1 VLFLLHTFLMLYRY
15 GQIPIAPVIGDEVI
29 INEPAVALSRGQGL
43 ISPSF
48 RDSAFGL
55 DKLYAHFPPVY
66 IFAESLAFRAF
77 GVSVYSLRLVTTV
90 MGVAA
95 AGLFLLL
102 MWCVCRWDLV
112 NWGTASIAACLYT
125 LNATMLVLHRLA
137 RMESM
142 VECLTLGSL
151 LCVFTGIYSKTE
163 NRSSE
168 GKSQSRTIRDKRRR
182 LLFLLAGA
190 VLAGVSLVTHP
201 EALMAVL
208 PIVLLILLAAPV
220 SWRNR
225 AFLLLALGLTPVA
238 IWLGTYGAR
247 WKQALIEMGAIHRYA
262 APPAGIVSFA
272 RDFSLETHRNINQG
286 MRATLFL
293 LCLLILGS
301 ILVRWVMVKR
311 TEKVW
316 SQDAGKIVSKQ
327 LLLTGVFA
335 SSAILSL
342 IPLTWFMAA
351 SVTRYQVIFPIY
363 LVGLV
368 ISLRGISP
376 NKLVVRWIGA
386 MAGILILTQLGAMAF
401 YLRKD
406 ADPRVNYSATRF
418 DAIVDRIPPHSR
430 VAVTLMLWLAFQHKE
445 RPVTLLYDRFD
456 GRERWLTTSSNPL
469 EQFDAIVV
477 DSSFVDEFAIYSLYA
492 AQGRKK
498 QTFLIGNDVV
508 DLYQR

>member
-1 VLFLLHTFLMLYRY
+1 MLYRY

-43 ISPSF
+43 ISPGF

-90 MGVAA
+90 MGIAS

-102 MWCVCRWDLV
+102 MWCMCRWDLAD
-112 NWGTASIAACLYT
+112 WATSSIAACLYT

-151 LCVFTGIYSKTE
+151 LCVLAGIYSKTE
-163 NRSSE
+163 NHSDD
-168 GKSQSRTIRDKRRR
+168 KFQSWTNRDKSRR

-225 AFLLLALGLTPVA
+225 AFLLMALGLTPVA

-247 WKQALIEMGAIHRYA
+247 WKQALIEMAAIHRYA

-293 LCLLILGS
+293 LCMLILAS
-301 ILVRWVMVKR
+301 ILVRWVMLKR

-316 SQDAGKIVSKQ
+316 SQDVSKIASKQ
-327 LLLTGVFA
+327 LLLTGIFA
-335 SSAILSL
+335 FSAILSL

-363 LVGLV
+363 LAGLV

-376 NKLVVRWIGA
+376 KKLVVRRIGA
-386 MAGILILTQLGAMAF
+386 IAGILILTQLGAMAI

-406 ADPRVNYSATRF
+406 DNPRVDFSATRF
-418 DAIVDRIPPHSR
+418 DAIVDSIPPHSR
-430 VAVTLMLWLAFQHKE
+430 VAVTLMLWLAFQHKG

-456 GRERWLTTSSNPL
+456 GRERWLSKSSNPL

-498 QTFLIGNDVV
+498 QTFLMGNDVV